1 MLNSVAAGRRL
12 AQRTLAW
19 QVVAAVLVA
28 LAFLPKGMP
37 EALAALAGGL
47 ALLLGNWLS
56 ARIALGGG
64 VAPAAAALGRLLAGV
79 LVKWLV
85 VAVVLALAL
94 GVFRWP
100 ALPVL
105 AGVAAAVLANVLA
118 HTVQRQV

>member
-12 AQRTLAW
+12 AQRTLVW
-19 QVVAAVLVA
+19 QAVVSVLVA

-37 EALAALAGGL
+37 WGLAALAGGL
-47 ALLLGNWLS
+47 ALLLGGWLS
-56 ARIALGGG
+56 TRIALGGG
-64 VAPAAAALGRLLAGV
+64 VAPAATALGRLLAGV

-85 VAVVLALAL
+85 VAVVLTLAL